1 VISGRNYI
9 EMTVNVKGIP
19 MFRKLNTND
28 KDKLFEFLEKEKAYN
43 LFILGDVENF
53 GFETDMQ
60 ELWAEF
66 NGDEY
71 IAVLLRYKNF
81 IIISSY
87 GEFSVNI
94 FIDKIKS
101 FDGVQGISGKEWI
114 VDLLAPHFEYKKIR
128 KQYLA
133 QLSDINDIPKEL
145 LNDEVTLAVAEDAE
159 EIFELGESIVEF
171 SDFKSSVE
179 NVKYRIIDKTSRT
192 YYVRENGR
200 IVASASSTA
209 EISTAAMVVGVCTN
223 PDFRGK
229 GYASKC
235 TGRLSYELL
244 KEGKQPCLFYDNPS
258 AGKIYKKIGYK
269 EIGKWDLIVL

>member
-1 VISGRNYI
+1 
-9 EMTVNVKGIP
+9 

-53 GFETDMQ
+53 GFESDMQ

-81 IIISSY
+81 TIVSSY

-114 VDLLAPHFEYKKIR
+114 VDLLAPHFKYKKIR

-133 QLSDINDIPKEL
+133 QLSDINDIPKKL
-145 LNDEVTLAVAEDAE
+145 LNDKVTLSKELLDEKVSLAVEEDAE
-159 EIFELGESIVEF
+159 EIFELGENIVEF

-179 NVKYRIIDKTSRT
+179 NVKDRIIDKTSRT
-192 YYVRENGR
+192 YYIRENNK
-200 IVASASSTA
+200 VVSSASSTA
-209 EISTAAMVVGVCTN
+209 EISTSAMIVGVSTH
-223 PDFRGK
+223 PDHRGK

-235 TGRLSYELL
+235 TAVLSSILL
-244 KEGKQPCLFYDNPS
+244 NEGKQPCLFYDNPA
-258 AGKIYKKIGYK
+258 AGKIYRKMGYK
-269 EIGKWDLIVL
+269 EIGKWDLMVL

>member
-1 VISGRNYI
+1 
-9 EMTVNVKGIP
+9 
-19 MFRKLNTND
+19 MFRKLDTSD
-28 KDKLFEFLEKEKAYN
+28 KDKLFKFLEKEKAYN

-53 GFETDMQ
+53 GFETEMQ

-66 NGDEY
+66 DGDEY

-81 IIISSY
+81 TIVSSY

-114 VDLLAPHFEYKKIR
+114 VDLLVPHFKHKKIR

-145 LNDEVTLAVAEDAE
+145 LDDKVTLAVAEDAK

-179 NVKYRIIDKTSRT
+179 NTRDRIIDKTSRT
-192 YYVRENGR
+192 YYIRDNGK
-200 IVASASSTA
+200 IVSSASSTA
-209 EISTAAMVVGVCTN
+209 EIATAAMVVGVATN
-223 PDFRGK
+223 LDHRGK

-235 TGRLSYELL
+235 TAVLSSVLL
-244 KEGKQPCLFYDNPS
+244 NKGKSPCLFYDNPT
-258 AGKIYKKIGYK
+258 AGKIYRKMGYK
-269 EIGKWDLIVL
+269 EIGKWDLMVL

>member
-1 VISGRNYI
+1 
-9 EMTVNVKGIP
+9 